1 MPGTFRHFAINSD
14 DVPRSKAFYEGVF
27 GWTFQAWGPPGFYQI
42 TNAGEGLLG
51 ALQGRRE
58 IEPGVRMPPVEVTMG
73 VEDITATMAAI
84 EAGGGRVTMQ
94 PFYIQ
99 GVGRLIFFADPDGNL
114 MGAMQYDPGVFD

>member
-1 MPGTFRHFAINSD
+1 MPGAFRHFAINSD
-14 DVPRSKAFYEGVF
+14 DVPRSKAFYEQVF
-27 GWTFQAWGPPGFYQI
+27 DWTFQSWGPPGFYQI
-42 TNAGEGLLG
+42 TNAGGGLLG

-58 IEPGVRMPPVEVTMG
+58 IEAGVRMPPVEVTMG
-73 VEDITATMAAI
+73 VDDIEATMKTI
-84 EAGGGRVTMQ
+84 EAAGGRIAMQ

>member
-14 DVPRSKAFYEGVF
+14 NVPRSKAFYEGVF
-27 GWTFQAWGPPGFYQI
+27 GWTFQPWGPPGFYQI

-58 IEPGVRMPPVEVTMG
+58 IEPGKAMPPVEVTMG
-73 VEDITATMAAI
+73 VDDIEATMTAI
-84 EAGGGRVTMQ
+84 EAGGGRVAMQ

-114 MGAMQYDPGVFD
+114 MGAMQYDKGVFD

>member
-1 MPGTFRHFAINSD
+1 MPGTLRHFAINSD
-14 DVPRSKAFYEGVF
+14 DVARSKAFYGQVF
-27 GWTFQAWGPPGFYQI
+27 DWTFQPWGPPGFYQI
-42 TNAGEGLLG
+42 TNAGGGLLG

-58 IEPGVRMPPVEVTMG
+58 IEAGVAMPPVEVTMG
-73 VEDITATMAAI
+73 VDDIEATMAAI
-84 EAGGGRVTMQ
+84 EAAGGRIAMR